1 MSITDLVGYIAA
13 IGTTGAF
20 IPQALK
26 VYKTKK
32 TEDLSK
38 GTFLLFSE
46 GIILWTVYV
55 VLINSIPVMLSNS
68 VTFLMTCYI
77 LVMIIK
83 GGKKKS

>member
-1 MSITDLVGYIAA
+1 MTLIDIIGYVAA

-26 VYKTKK
+26 VYKTKR

-38 GTFLLFSE
+38 GTFLLFSA
-46 GIILWTVYV
+46 GIILWTVYG

-83 GGKKKS
+83 GGKKKK